1 MDENQFKNY
10 KLYTEEPTFANRYRQ
25 EYSDSLYGYI
35 NTLKQNSI
43 SAKDTFMPPA
53 EYAENPELY
62 REKYIQ
68 MLGFPLTDYS
78 YTVPEGKEEF
88 VASDDL
94 GTFTECLL
102 KFFPTLS
109 FTV

>member
-78 YTVPEGKEEF
+78 
-88 VASDDL
+88 
-94 GTFTECLL
+94 
-102 KFFPTLS
+102 
-109 FTV
+109 